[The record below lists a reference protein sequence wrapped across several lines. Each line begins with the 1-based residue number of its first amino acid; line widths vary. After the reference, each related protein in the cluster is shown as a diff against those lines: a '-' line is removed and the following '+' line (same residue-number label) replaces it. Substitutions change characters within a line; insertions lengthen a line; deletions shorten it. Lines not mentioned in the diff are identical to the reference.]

1 MITSLKILIISL
13 SVLLF
18 IHSCFEPYDNKD
30 ENFKPNL
37 IVDAEISD
45 TDTSHIIKIS
55 EAQKTDIQTFKG
67 YSGAKVLLKSNENDE
82 LVFSE
87 TTTAGHYKYIGVLN
101 EAKGYALEVQVND
114 KVVVTSPIQYFPES
128 FMVDSLRNYT
138 EYVRTQ
144 KPNGSVFQEYIVNFN
159 AEARKPTIEKEVFV
173 RFDIETVFLV
183 LELICS
189 PFISPKTCYVY
200 NHRSNFEIN
209 LLKVP
214 VSTSEINIS
223 QKIFSKTLDY
233 EFGGAFS
240 VKADVK
246 SYNQENFK
254 YWQQYKSVFDQ
265 SGSVDDLIPARISGN
280 LTSSSGNVLG
290 LFSLVR
296 KSSVFKIIRR
306 GEAGGRSVE
315 PYCGTPG
322 FYEPW
327 PRPSECC
334 DCLRFANSTIQK
346 PYYW

>member
-13 SVLLF
+13 SVLLL

-87 TTTAGHYKYIGVLN
+87 TTTAGHYKYTGVLN
-101 EAKGYALEVQVND
+101 DAKGYALEVQVND

-128 FMVDSLRNYT
+128 FIVDSLRNYT

-334 DCLRFANSTIQK
+334 ECLRFANSTLTK

>member
-13 SVLLF
+13 SVLLL

-87 TTTAGHYKYIGVLN
+87 TTTVGHYKYIGVLN
-101 EAKGYALEVQVND
+101 DAKGYALEVQVNG

-334 DCLRFANSTIQK
+334 ECLRFANSTLTK